1 MPTIKDADSEAERRA
16 ELGAFLKSRRARID
30 PRRLGLPVASRRRAT
45 GLLREEVA
53 ALAGVSTTWYT
64 YLEQGRPINPSA
76 AVLDSLAAALELTD
90 DERNYIQMLV
100 FQTSPHRMA
109 PAGGSPELAV
119 AMVNLH
125 AYSPHPF
132 YAANQYADV
141 IAWNEATSRWYTD
154 FDALPDGHHNML
166 WWMLTDPVA
175 RSRILDWENDT
186 RDVVARFRANYA
198 TRSGDPQLRLI
209 VNDLMEVST
218 EFRSWWGEQQ
228 VADQRP
234 RLRRLRHPDLGERS
248 YHLVVLR
255 SPDDSFTAYVA
266 HVPMD
271 AG

>member
-1 MPTIKDADSEAERRA
+1 LPTIGDADSAVERRA

-64 YLEQGRPINPSA
+64 YLEQGRLINPSA
-76 AVLDSLAAALELTD
+76 AVLDSLAAALDLTD
-90 DERNYIQMLV
+90 DERHYVQMLV
-100 FQTSPHRMA
+100 FQTFPHRVQ
-109 PAGGSPELAV
+109 PDGGSPDLTE

-125 AYSPHPF
+125 AHSPHPF
-132 YAANQYADV
+132 YAANQHADV
-141 IAWNEATSRWYTD
+141 IAWNQAAARWYTD
-154 FDALPDGHHNML
+154 FAALPDGHRNML

-175 RSRILDWENDT
+175 RSRILDWESDT

-198 TRSGDPQLRLI
+198 TRPGDPQLRVI

-218 EFRSWWGEQQ
+218 EFRSWWDEQH
-228 VADQRP
+228 VADQRARP
-234 RLRRLRHPDLGERS
+234 RRLRHPDLGERS
-248 YHLVVLR
+248 YHIVVLR

-266 HVPMD
+266 HLPM
-271 AG
+271 